1 MADPELEP
9 EQAEPERA
17 EPERAEPEAT
27 REPVAEW
34 ESEGGAVLP
43 PGLSLTLRGPDG
55 AGPDELDEAL
65 VAARHA
71 LPEGYRLER
80 D

>member
-1 MADPELEP
+1 MADPELDAEQPEP
-9 EQAEPERA
+9 EQPEPV
-17 EPERAEPEAT
+17 AT
-27 REPVAEW
+27 PEPVAEW

-43 PGLSLTLRGPDG
+43 PGLPLTLRGPDG
-55 AGPDELDEAL
+55 AGPDELDAAL
-65 VAARHA
+65 VAARRA

>member
-1 MADPELEP
+1 MADPELESEQLKP
-9 EQAEPERA
+9 EQTEL
-17 EPERAEPEAT
+17 EAT
-27 REPVAEW
+27 PEPVAEW

-55 AGPDELDEAL
+55 AGPDELDAAL
-65 VAARHA
+65 VAARYA

>member
-1 MADPELEP
+1 MSDPIPDPNPARVPEP
-9 EQAEPERA
+9 E
-17 EPERAEPEAT
+17 
-27 REPVAEW
+27 AEW

-43 PGLSLTLRGPDG
+43 PGVAVVLRGPEG
-55 AGPDELDEAL
+55 AAEADL
-65 VAARHA
+65 EQALEAARAA

>member
-9 EQAEPERA
+9 EQPEPEQ
-17 EPERAEPEAT
+17 AEPEAT
-27 REPVAEW
+27 PEPVAEW

-55 AGPDELDEAL
+55 AGPDELDAAL
-65 VAARHA
+65 VAARRA